1 MTKHLELVFLGT
13 SPLAIPL
20 FFCQCATCESARK
33 NPQERRTRASI
44 AVIGKELTIIDPGPD
59 LEQQLEREQLRQ
71 PICNILITHWHYDH
85 IAGLGTLR
93 EVNNLAKWKPIEI
106 YVPEEV
112 EFHFNQEL
120 AYLKPALNIH
130 KIKVGDKL
138 NLQDFSV
145 EVVKTEH
152 IDHSI
157 GFILTNNKRIAY
169 LVDTSYP
176 SEETRKKLI
185 NLDIIIME
193 ATVDELVTTIPWQN
207 FSLDQ
212 ALSFWEELKPF
223 NKECIFTHLSNHR
236 WINGELLSGLTVTER
251 KKIENENPG
260 VIFAYDGLKVL
271 F

>member
-1 MTKHLELVFLGT
+1 MPLELIFLGT

-20 FFCQCATCESARK
+20 FFCQCVTCESARK

-44 AVIGKELTIIDPGPD
+44 AIIGKELTIIDPGPD
-59 LEQQLEREQLRQ
+59 LEHQLEREQIRQ

-93 EVNNLAKWKPIEI
+93 EVNHLAKWESIKV
-106 YVPEEV
+106 YVPEQV
-112 EFHFNQEL
+112 IFHFDQEL

-130 KIKVGDKL
+130 KIKVGDII

-157 GFILTNNKRIAY
+157 GFILSNIKRIAY
-169 LVDTSYP
+169 LVDTTYP
-176 SEETRKKLI
+176 SEETRSKLK

-193 ATVDELVTTIPWQN
+193 ATVDELVAPIPWQN
-207 FSLDQ
+207 FSLEQ
-212 ALSFWEELKPF
+212 ALDFWEELKPF

-236 WINGELLSGLTVTER
+236 WINGELLSGLTRTER
-251 KKIENENPG
+251 KTIESENPG
-260 VIFAYDGLKVL
+260 LTFAYDGLKVL